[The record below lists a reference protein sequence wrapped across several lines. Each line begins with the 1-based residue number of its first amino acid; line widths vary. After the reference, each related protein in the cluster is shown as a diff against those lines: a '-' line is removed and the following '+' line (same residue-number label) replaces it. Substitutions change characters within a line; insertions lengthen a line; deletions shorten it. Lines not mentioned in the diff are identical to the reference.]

1 MGLELDPEVVFV
13 EDLEVVFVVDLEA
26 FVVDSEVDIPH
37 NNFKSDFFAFI
48 FLTVFVIGYVIARI
62 FMCTDRSLKKDRK

>member
-1 MGLELDPEVVFV
+1 M
-13 EDLEVVFVVDLEA
+13 VDLL
-26 FVVDSEVDIPH
+26 VDSEVDIPH

-62 FMCTDRSLKKDRK
+62 FMCTYRSLEKDRK